1 MNNNNDFLSI
11 KKHIKK
17 CNDTLTFLKIG
28 DFIKD
33 NILNKRKL
41 FLYDIKYY
49 KQLTMMLIKSCE
61 KKLVKDVE
69 NKINNRFYHNIDKNK
84 LDIEEFYVYK
94 LICYFKI
101 IDRQLKNIK

>member
-1 MNNNNDFLSI
+1 
-11 KKHIKK
+11 
-17 CNDTLTFLKIG
+17 
-28 DFIKD
+28 
-33 NILNKRKL
+33 
-41 FLYDIKYY
+41 
-49 KQLTMMLIKSCE
+49 MLIKSCE
-61 KKLVKDVE
+61 EKLVKDVE